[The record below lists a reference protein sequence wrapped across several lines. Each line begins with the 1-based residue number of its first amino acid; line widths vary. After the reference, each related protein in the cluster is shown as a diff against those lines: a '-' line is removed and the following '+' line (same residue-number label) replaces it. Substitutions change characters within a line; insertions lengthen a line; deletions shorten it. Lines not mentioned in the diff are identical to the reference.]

1 MEKIIILK
9 QWFADNKDINNVITV
24 TIKRETE
31 KAYQVFINDLSVIE
45 WIPKS
50 VIEKIVEK
58 DEVMNII
65 RNLGEKK
72 ANKVLTYIATH
83 KHLFDFNANK
93 EEQMIR
99 AMKRVNVI

>member
-65 RNLGEKK
+65 RNLGAFSPLSIGSLSVTDLICSYRS
-72 ANKVLTYIATH
+72 ANSGISG
-83 KHLFDFNANK
+83 
-93 EEQMIR
+93 
-99 AMKRVNVI
+99 

>member
-83 KHLFDFNANK
+83 KHLFDFNTNK